1 MSYVSIKTN
10 AYDILH
16 PRFKYQNET
25 LLEKLLT
32 CPLFLAASKL
42 SFIRGERGD
51 RGDRG
56 ENESLYEG
64 SKS

>member
-1 MSYVSIKTN
+1 MINCIQDLNIKMKH
-10 AYDILH
+10 YS
-16 PRFKYQNET
+16 K
-25 LLEKLLT
+25 KLLT

-56 ENESLYEG
+56 ENERLYEG